1 MTSPRIQRLISLL
14 TKLPGLGPRQA
25 ARLTYHILDQN
36 KDFAVQIAK
45 NISEIHAVKRCA
57 LCFQAH
63 EETGQTCFICMS
75 PSRDQGTLMI
85 VEKDTD
91 LDTLEKTGVYNG
103 KYFVLG
109 GAISP
114 LQQESQKRLRLKE
127 LVARVSFEKTL
138 KEVILGTSSTA
149 EGDLTGRYIEKILE
163 PHITGKGNIKLTR
176 LGRGLST
183 GIELEYSDLE
193 TFKNAYQNRK

>member
-1 MTSPRIQRLISLL
+1 MSSPRIQKLVSLL
-14 TKLPGLGPRQA
+14 IKLPGLGPRQA
-25 ARLTYHILDQN
+25 TRLVYHILDQN
-36 KDFAVQIAK
+36 HDLAIQIAK
-45 NISEIHAVKRCA
+45 NISEIHEVKRCA

-63 EETGQTCFICMS
+63 EESGQSCSICAS
-75 PSRDQGTLMI
+75 SSRDQNTLMI

-109 GAISP
+109 GVISP

-127 LVARVSFEKTL
+127 LVGRVSTEKTL
-138 KEVILGTSSTA
+138 NEVILGTSSTA
-149 EGDLTGRYIEKILE
+149 EGNLTGRYIEKILE
-163 PHITGKGNIKLTR
+163 PHMAGKKDIKLTQ

-193 TFKNAYQNRK
+193 TFKNAYLNRK